1 MGENSSIEWCRH
13 SWNPWR
19 GCVEV
24 SPGCA
29 FCYAREWAKR
39 NPAVFGTWGQKGIG
53 TRVVASETMWKNPV
67 KWDKEAAKA
76 GERHRVFCA
85 SMADVFEDWQGV
97 MKDSKGETLYQV
109 NLDKWPG
116 SGGGLAWEPNPEI
129 KIGRDRHMLT
139 MDDVRRRLARLIW
152 DTQNLDWLL
161 LTKRIENAKE
171 MIYRM
176 WFPDAAWPK
185 NYWLGTTVEN
195 QEQADKRI
203 PILLSIPAKVRFL
216 SVEPMLGPIDLSP
229 YLQSW
234 HRSRC
239 PWKSNCNWAGPECP
253 QCGHPSGKV
262 DWVIVGGESGPKAR
276 PFNLDWARSIRDQCK
291 ASGTA
296 FFMKQCGANVGG
308 GWSPGGYGPHHLLR
322 DRWKL
327 KDSHGGDES
336 EWPADLQG
344 CRAFPK
350 VEVGR

>member
-1 MGENSSIEWCRH
+1 MGQDSSIQWCKH
-13 SWNPWR
+13 SFNHVR

-39 NPAVFGTWGQKGIG
+39 NPAVFGTWGREGVG
-53 TRVVASETMWKNPV
+53 TRVVAAEASWKDPL
-67 KWDKEAAKA
+67 KWDKAAAKA

-85 SMADVFEDWQGV
+85 SMADVFEDWAGP
-97 MKDSKGETLYQV
+97 MRNAKGESIHINELIWEWSTTRRYV
-109 NLDKWPG
+109 EK
-116 SGGGLAWEPNPEI
+116 GGVH
-129 KIGRDRHMLT
+129 RRLT
-139 MDDVRRRLARLIW
+139 MDDVRERLFDLIS
-152 DTQNLDWLL
+152 DTPNLDWLL
-161 LTKRIENAKE
+161 LTKRPENLN
-171 MIYRM
+171 RM
-176 WFPDAAWPK
+176 LPWTSEHAGQHRDRCWE
-185 NYWLGTTVEN
+185 NVWLGTTVEN

-203 PILLSIPAKVRFL
+203 PVLLNIPAKVRFL
-216 SVEPMLGPIDLSP
+216 SMEPMHGPIDLSP
-229 YLQSW
+229 YLQDW

-239 PWKSNCNWAGPECP
+239 PWKSNCMWSGSSCP

-291 ASGTA
+291 AAGVSC
-296 FFMKQCGANVGG
+296 FVKQMGSNVVGE
-308 GWSPGGYGPHHLLR
+308 WSPGGYGPHHLLR

-336 EWPADLQG
+336 EWPVDLQG